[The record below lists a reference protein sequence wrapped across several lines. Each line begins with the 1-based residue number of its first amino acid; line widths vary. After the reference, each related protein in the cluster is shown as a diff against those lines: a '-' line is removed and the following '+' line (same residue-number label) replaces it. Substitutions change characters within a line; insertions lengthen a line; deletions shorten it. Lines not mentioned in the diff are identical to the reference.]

1 MKSSLLGI
9 FSDSS
14 KSLKDTRT
22 LATAGIMLA
31 MALVLRG
38 LSVQVTEDVRIVFS
52 FVPICIIGML
62 YGPAVCAM
70 ANVSLDII
78 GFIIDTKSARG
89 YSPQLSL
96 LSVAVGLMYGF
107 ILYKRSSLKPCKSDI
122 LRIFLAR
129 LAVVVICNVLV
140 RSYLMYTMYVNPD
153 FSLFSGDT
161 GMVQAFM
168 IYLQP
173 RIIKSAVEFP
183 IDIVILTV
191 TLPVALQAYSRTV
204 NRLSS
209 RKNS

>member
-1 MKSSLLGI
+1 MKSLFEA

-22 LATAGIMLA
+22 LATTGIMLA

-122 LRIFLAR
+122 LRIFIAR

-153 FSLFSGDT
+153 FALFSADGRQW
-161 GMVQAFM
+161 QAFAV
-168 IYLQP
+168 YLQP

-191 TLPVALQAYSRTV
+191 TLPVALQAYNRTV

>member
-1 MKSSLLGI
+1 MKSLFEV

-22 LATAGIMLA
+22 LATTGIMLA

-38 LSVQVTEDVRIVFS
+38 LSVQVTEDIRIVFS

-153 FSLFSGDT
+153 FSLFSAE
-161 GMVQAFM
+161 VRQWQAFSV
-168 IYLQP
+168 YLQP

-191 TLPVALQAYSRTV
+191 TLPVALQAYNRTV

>member
-1 MKSSLLGI
+1 MKSLFEV

-22 LATAGIMLA
+22 LATTGIMLA

-38 LSVQVTEDVRIVFS
+38 LSVQVTEDIRIVFS

-153 FSLFSGDT
+153 FSLFSGD
-161 GMVQAFM
+161 VRQWQAFSV
-168 IYLQP
+168 YLQP

-191 TLPVALQAYSRTV
+191 TLPVALQAYNRTV